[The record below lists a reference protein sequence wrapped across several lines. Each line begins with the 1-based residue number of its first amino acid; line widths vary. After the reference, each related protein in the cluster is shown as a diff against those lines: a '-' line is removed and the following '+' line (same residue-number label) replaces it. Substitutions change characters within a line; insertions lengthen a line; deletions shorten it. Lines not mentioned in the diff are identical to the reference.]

1 MQREQL
7 RKLIGDLHTELSTA
21 EQIDDDSRALL
32 QELAGDIESLTVAES
47 PEAGP
52 RESAVDQLEDAV
64 VKFETEHPR
73 LSMVLGE
80 ILDALGKLGI

>member
-1 MQREQL
+1 MPREQL

-32 QELAGDIESLTVAES
+32 QQLAGDIETLTVDES

-52 RESAVDQLEDAV
+52 RESAVDQLEEAV
-64 VKFETEHPR
+64 VKFETDHPR
-73 LSMVLGE
+73 QSMVLGE

>member
-1 MQREQL
+1 MQRQQL

-21 EQIDDDSRALL
+21 EQIDDDSRELL
-32 QELAGDIESLTVAES
+32 QQLAGDIETLTVAES
-47 PEAGP
+47 PEAGH
-52 RESAVDQLEDAV
+52 RESAVDQLEEAV
-64 VKFETEHPR
+64 VKFETDHPR

>member
-1 MQREQL
+1 MQRQQL

-21 EQIDDDSRALL
+21 EQIDDDSRELL
-32 QELAGDIESLTVAES
+32 QQLAGDIETLTVAES
-47 PEAGP
+47 PEAGHH
-52 RESAVDQLEDAV
+52 ESAVDQLEEAV
-64 VKFETEHPR
+64 VKFETDHPR